1 MKVAD
6 IFFGPCQ
13 QHPTALKVEVPH
25 WQVDDA
31 EWGYQSH
38 VGFESLVGMRTF
50 ESLV

>member
-6 IFFGPCQ
+6 IFFGGDLAQ

-31 EWGYQSH
+31 ERGYQSH
-38 VGFESLVGMRTF
+38 VGFKSCWDEDI
-50 ESLV
+50 